1 MPCIEHL
8 LAARQASL
16 NPVRA
21 ENPRLVEKEA
31 RVRASKGQIHRTP
44 KPGVAEGPMQ
54 PAVENVNSIPPV
66 VLLRSGHLNN

>member
-21 ENPRLVEKEA
+21 ENPCLGEEEA
-31 RVRASKGQIHRTP
+31 RVRASKGQIHQTP
-44 KPGVAEGPMQ
+44 KPGVAEGPTQ

-66 VLLRSGHLNN
+66 ALLPSGGLNN